1 METDCLMTITECKI
15 QCLRTKLAMKAK
27 QEPEYRF
34 YNLYGQLLRI
44 ELLYVAWK
52 QVKKNGGGAGI
63 DNVSLKS
70 FDSEE
75 KVTQFLNSIQK
86 ELKEKTYRPQPVK
99 RVYIPKSNGKLRPLG
114 IPTVKDRVVQAA
126 VKLLLE
132 PIFEQD
138 FLDCSHGFR
147 PNRSAHHALE
157 QIRYAL
163 KSGKCAVYDA
173 DLKGYFDSIPH
184 DKLIA
189 CIRMRVVDRGV
200 LKLIKMWLK
209 APIAEETYKGRG
221 PKITYPKKG
230 TPQGGVISP
239 LLANL
244 YLHWF
249 DKVFHATDGP
259 INWAKAKLVRYAD
272 DFVILAWHQSDR
284 LKRFVEEKVEG
295 WLGLEIN
302 HEKTKVVD
310 VLAKRGKF
318 NFLGYTYSYK
328 ADLKGRP
335 LKYLCMEPSKEAI
348 QSAKDSVNEILGVNR
363 GCIPIPILVSKL
375 NRFLQGWSNYFSV
388 GYNRMAMRKLNAHAY
403 QRLTKHI
410 KRRSQRPYRPP
421 EGTSFYAECRKLGL
435 LYL

>member
-1 METDCLMTITECKI
+1 MTTTECKV
-15 QCLRTKLAMKAK
+15 QCLRTKLANKAK
-27 QEPEYRF
+27 QEPRFRF
-34 YNLYGQLLRI
+34 YNLYGQLLRMD
-44 ELLYVAWK
+44 LLYVAWR

-75 KVTQFLNSIQK
+75 KVTQFLISIKK

-114 IPTVKDRVVQAA
+114 IPTIKDRVVQTA

-138 FLDCSHGFR
+138 FLECSHGFR
-147 PNRSAHHALE
+147 PNHSAHDAMK
-157 QIRYAL
+157 QIQYAL
-163 KSGKCAVYDA
+163 KSGKQTVYDV

-184 DKLIA
+184 DNLMA
-189 CIRMRVVDRGV
+189 CLRMRVVDRSV
-200 LKLIKMWLK
+200 LKLIKLWLK
-209 APIAEETYKGRG
+209 APIAEETDKGRG

-249 DKVFHATDGP
+249 DKTFHALDGP
-259 INWAKAKLVRYAD
+259 VNWAKATLVRYAD
-272 DFVILAWHQSDR
+272 DFVVLARYQSDR
-284 LKRFVEEKVEG
+284 LIDFVEEKIES
-295 WLGLEIN
+295 WLGLVIN
-302 HEKTKVVD
+302 REKTKVVD
-310 VLAKRGKF
+310 VSKPREKL

-335 LKYLCMEPSKEAI
+335 HRYLCTEPSKEAI
-348 QSAKDSVNEILGVNR
+348 QNAKDSVNDILGTHK
-363 GCIPIPILVSKL
+363 GCVPIRNLVTEV
-375 NRFLQGWSNYFSV
+375 NRFLRGWGNYFSI
-388 GYNRMAMRKLNAHAY
+388 GYDRMAKRKLNYHTY

-410 KRRSQRPYRPP
+410 RRRSQRPYRPP
-421 EGTSFYAECRKLGL
+421 EGTSYYAECRKLGL
-435 LYL
+435 ICL

>member
-1 METDCLMTITECKI
+1 MTTTTECKV

-27 QEPEYRF
+27 QEPKFRF
-34 YNLYGQLLRI
+34 YNLYGQLLRM
-44 ELLYVAWK
+44 ELLQVAWR

-75 KVTQFLNSIQK
+75 KVTQFLISIHR
-86 ELKEKTYRPQPVK
+86 ELTEKSYRPQPVK

-114 IPTVKDRVVQAA
+114 IPTIRDRVVQAA

-147 PNRSAHHALE
+147 PDRSAHHALE
-157 QIRYAL
+157 QIRGAL

-184 DKLIA
+184 DKLMA
-189 CIRMRVVDRGV
+189 CIRMRVVDRSI
-200 LKLIKMWLK
+200 LNLIKMWLK
-209 APIAEETYKGRG
+209 APIVEETNKGRG
-221 PKITYPKKG
+221 PRITYPKKG

-249 DKVFHATDGP
+249 DKVFCGP
-259 INWAKAKLVRYAD
+259 SGPFHFAKATLVRYAD
-272 DFVILAWHQSDR
+272 DFVILARHQSSR
-284 LKRFVEEKVEG
+284 LRNFVEEKIEN

-302 HEKTKVVD
+302 REKTKVVD
-310 VLAKRGKF
+310 VTNHRGKF

-328 ADLKGRP
+328 ADLKGRSH
-335 LKYLCMEPSKEAI
+335 KYLCMEPSKEAI
-348 QSAKDSVNEILGVNR
+348 QEAKDSVNEILGTCK
-363 GCIPIPILVSKL
+363 GCVPIPILVGKL
-375 NRFLQGWSNYFSV
+375 NRFLRGWCNYFSV
-388 GYNRMAMRKLNAHAY
+388 GYNRMAMRKLNFHAY
-403 QRLTKHI
+403 KRLSKHI

-421 EGTSFYAECRKLGL
+421 EGTSLYAECRKLGL
-435 LYL
+435 IYL